1 MEATIIEQNRIKKH
15 LTAEQK
21 LAIVKASY
29 AAGVSVGEIARK
41 YHVGLSSLI
50 KWRKYPTEGSLQSM
64 KDNAPTVSAS
74 ELKKLKK
81 ENQQLQKLLGKKTLQ
96 IELLQEAVALAH
108 EKKLISPQPFPW
120 EADIANDG

>member
-1 MEATIIEQNRIKKH
+1 MEATIIEHNTIKRH
-15 LTAEQK
+15 LSAEQK

-41 YHVGLSSLI
+41 YGVGLSSLI
-50 KWRKYPTEGSLQSM
+50 KWRKYATEGSLQSM

-81 ENQQLQKLLGKKTLQ
+81 ENQQLQKLLGKRLCKLNCC
-96 IELLQEAVALAH
+96 
-108 EKKLISPQPFPW
+108 KKLW
-120 EADIANDG
+120 R